1 MAVPLTTRILLADDH
16 TVVRRGLRMVLEAQ
30 PDLTVVAEA
39 GDGIE
44 AVERGLREPVD
55 LAVIDV
61 AMPRRTGLDAARELL
76 RHRPDMRILMLSM
89 HDVEEFCF
97 QALKAGASGYV
108 LKTVADKELVDAC
121 RAAMRGE
128 PFLSPPT
135 IRDADARLPRRRCE
149 SPLTPRERE
158 VVKLIAEAH
167 TTEQI
172 AALLVISPRT
182 VERHRENILAKL
194 GMRDRVEITRWA
206 IRHGLDRGV
215 ARVDGRA
222 AAHRGLVDV
231 LIRAVGDVE
240 ARRRRRRRP
249 ECRAAAYQ
257 RVSSTPGQS
266 STTGAAPSTS
276 RHARARARARPGATG
291 RCSPTARAG
300 APRR

>member
-1 MAVPLTTRILLADDH
+1 MAVPLTTKILLADDH

-44 AVERGLREPVD
+44 AVEAGLREDVD

-61 AMPRRTGLDAARELL
+61 AMPRRTGLDAARELIKQ
-76 RHRPDMRILMLSM
+76 RPDMRILMLSM

-135 IRDADARLPRRRCE
+135 IRTLMRAHLDDAE

-167 TTEQI
+167 TTDQI
-172 AALLVISPRT
+172 AELLTISPRT

-194 GMRDRVEITRWA
+194 GMRDRVQITRWA
-206 IRHGLDRGV
+206 IRHGL
-215 ARVDGRA
+215 
-222 AAHRGLVDV
+222 
-231 LIRAVGDVE
+231 IE
-240 ARRRRRRRP
+240 A
-249 ECRAAAYQ
+249 
-257 RVSSTPGQS
+257 
-266 STTGAAPSTS
+266 
-276 RHARARARARPGATG
+276 
-291 RCSPTARAG
+291 
-300 APRR
+300 

>member
-1 MAVPLTTRILLADDH
+1 MAIPLTTKILLADDH
-16 TVVRRGLRMVLEAQ
+16 AVVRRGLRMVLEAQ

-44 AVERGLREPVD
+44 AVERGLREHVD
-55 LAVIDV
+55 LAVLDV

-76 RHRPDMRILMLSM
+76 RHRPDMRVLMLSM

-135 IRDADARLPRRRCE
+135 IRTLMRASLDDVE
-149 SPLTPRERE
+149 SPLTARERE

-172 AALLVISPRT
+172 AELLVISPRT

-194 GMRDRVEITRWA
+194 GMRDRVQITRWA
-206 IRHGLDRGV
+206 IRHGL
-215 ARVDGRA
+215 
-222 AAHRGLVDV
+222 
-231 LIRAVGDVE
+231 IE
-240 ARRRRRRRP
+240 A
-249 ECRAAAYQ
+249 
-257 RVSSTPGQS
+257 
-266 STTGAAPSTS
+266 
-276 RHARARARARPGATG
+276 
-291 RCSPTARAG
+291 
-300 APRR
+300 

>member
-1 MAVPLTTRILLADDH
+1 MAIPLTTKILLADDH
-16 TVVRRGLRMVLEAQ
+16 AVVRRGLRMVLEAQ

-44 AVERGLREPVD
+44 AVERGLREHVD
-55 LAVIDV
+55 LAVLDV

-76 RHRPDMRILMLSM
+76 RHRPDMRVLMLSM

-135 IRDADARLPRRRCE
+135 IRTLMRASLDDVE
-149 SPLTPRERE
+149 SPLTARERE

-172 AALLVISPRT
+172 AAVLVISTRT
-182 VERHRENILAKL
+182 VERHRENILGKL
-194 GMRDRVEITRWA
+194 GMRNRVELTRYA
-206 IRHGLDRGV
+206 IRVGL
-215 ARVDGRA
+215 
-222 AAHRGLVDV
+222 
-231 LIRAVGDVE
+231 IE
-240 ARRRRRRRP
+240 P
-249 ECRAAAYQ
+249 
-257 RVSSTPGQS
+257 
-266 STTGAAPSTS
+266 
-276 RHARARARARPGATG
+276 
-291 RCSPTARAG
+291 
-300 APRR
+300 

>member
-1 MAVPLTTRILLADDH
+1 MTVPLVTRVLLADDH

-55 LAVIDV
+55 LAVLDV
-61 AMPRRTGLDAARELL
+61 AMPKRTGLDAARELL

-89 HDVEEFCF
+89 HDVDEFCF

-135 IRDADARLPRRRCE
+135 IRTLMRSHLDDLE

-172 AALLVISPRT
+172 AALLQISPRT

-206 IRHGLDRGV
+206 IRHGL
-215 ARVDGRA
+215 
-222 AAHRGLVDV
+222 
-231 LIRAVGDVE
+231 IE
-240 ARRRRRRRP
+240 P
-249 ECRAAAYQ
+249 
-257 RVSSTPGQS
+257 
-266 STTGAAPSTS
+266 
-276 RHARARARARPGATG
+276 
-291 RCSPTARAG
+291 
-300 APRR
+300 

>member
-1 MAVPLTTRILLADDH
+1 MSEHPLKIRILLADDH
-16 TVVRRGLRMVLEAQ
+16 TVVRRGLRMVLEAA

-44 AVERGLREPVD
+44 AVERGLREPID

-76 RHRPDMRILMLSM
+76 KHRPEMRILMLSM

-108 LKTVADKELVDAC
+108 LKTVADKELVEAC

-135 IRDADARLPRRRCE
+135 IAALMRTYLDDPDARPV

-167 TTEQI
+167 TTDQI
-172 AALLVISPRT
+172 AELLTISPRT

-194 GMRDRVEITRWA
+194 GMRDRVQITRWA
-206 IRHGLDRGV
+206 IRHGL
-215 ARVDGRA
+215 
-222 AAHRGLVDV
+222 
-231 LIRAVGDVE
+231 IE
-240 ARRRRRRRP
+240 A
-249 ECRAAAYQ
+249 
-257 RVSSTPGQS
+257 
-266 STTGAAPSTS
+266 
-276 RHARARARARPGATG
+276 
-291 RCSPTARAG
+291 
-300 APRR
+300 

>member
-1 MAVPLTTRILLADDH
+1 VAVPLTTKILLADDH
-16 TVVRRGLRMVLEAQ
+16 AVVRRGLRMVLEAQ

-61 AMPRRTGLDAARELL
+61 AMPKRTGLDAARELL

-108 LKTVADKELVDAC
+108 LKTQADKELVDAC

-135 IRDADARLPRRRCE
+135 IRTLVRALLDDLE

-158 VVKLIAEAH
+158 VVKLIEEAH

-172 AALLVISPRT
+172 AQLLVISPRT

-206 IRHGLDRGV
+206 IRHGL
-215 ARVDGRA
+215 
-222 AAHRGLVDV
+222 
-231 LIRAVGDVE
+231 VE
-240 ARRRRRRRP
+240 A
-249 ECRAAAYQ
+249 
-257 RVSSTPGQS
+257 
-266 STTGAAPSTS
+266 
-276 RHARARARARPGATG
+276 
-291 RCSPTARAG
+291 
-300 APRR
+300 